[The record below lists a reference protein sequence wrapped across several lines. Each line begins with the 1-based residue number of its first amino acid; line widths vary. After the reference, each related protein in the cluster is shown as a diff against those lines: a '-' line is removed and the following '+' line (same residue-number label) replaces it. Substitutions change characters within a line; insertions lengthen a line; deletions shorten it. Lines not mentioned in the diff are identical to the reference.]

1 MFSLFFFLPEND
13 AEKCF
18 ALLPFL
24 PARVGMATTPQ
35 NDSIICTERISGAGT
50 GGKGRYLLNRDVKN
64 VSIVREEKEGRG
76 VAFAHVYFLI
86 GKHYL
91 CRDMISN
98 TIHMHYGYHVTK
110 PCLYCVHVVPISLS
124 KSHKQIMCSRS

>member
-24 PARVGMATTPQ
+24 TPSKPMATTPQ
-35 NDSIICTERISGAGT
+35 NDSITCIERISGAGT
-50 GGKGRYLLNRDVKN
+50 GGNGRHLLNRDVKN
-64 VSIVREEKEGRG
+64 VSIVREEKGGRG

-86 GKHYL
+86 GKH
-91 CRDMISN
+91 
-98 TIHMHYGYHVTK
+98 
-110 PCLYCVHVVPISLS
+110 
-124 KSHKQIMCSRS
+124 

>member
-1 MFSLFFFLPEND
+1 MFSLLFFLPEND

-24 PARVGMATTPQ
+24 PARAGMATTPQ
-35 NDSIICTERISGAGT
+35 NDSTTCTERISGAGN
-50 GGKGRYLLNRDVKN
+50 RELERVLLNRDVKN
-64 VSIVREEKEGRG
+64 VSIVREEKGGRG

-98 TIHMHYGYHVTK
+98 TIHIHYGYHVTK